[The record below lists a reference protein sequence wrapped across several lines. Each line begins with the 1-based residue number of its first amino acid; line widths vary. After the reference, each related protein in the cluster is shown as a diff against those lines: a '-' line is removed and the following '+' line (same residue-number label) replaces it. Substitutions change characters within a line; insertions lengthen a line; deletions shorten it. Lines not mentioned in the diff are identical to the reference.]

1 MDGSVVTYAGHVP
14 EGFGRMRL
22 QSEWDAMP
30 REIRPRNLYWSLSY
44 KSFSP
49 VVINTYKELILNPD
63 SLESLAD
70 LALGKWLARI

>member
-1 MDGSVVTYAGHVP
+1 MDRAVVTYAGHIP

-30 REIRPRNLYWSLSY
+30 REQRPRNLYWSLSY

-49 VVINTYKELILNPD
+49 VGIN
-63 SLESLAD
+63 SL
-70 LALGKWLARI
+70 